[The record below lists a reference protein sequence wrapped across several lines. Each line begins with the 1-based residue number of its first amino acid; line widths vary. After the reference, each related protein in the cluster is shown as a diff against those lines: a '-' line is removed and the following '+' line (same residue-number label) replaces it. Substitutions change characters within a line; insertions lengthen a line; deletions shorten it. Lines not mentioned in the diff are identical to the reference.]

1 MAATDANKL
10 RSLAAAVGVGSL
22 ALFGVTACDTEEDTA
37 DAPAEEEN
45 GTVDEPAE
53 EPVQEDPAQEDPAEG
68 PGAEDPAQE
77 EDPAEDPADEGA
89 WTTAKRMTTQG
100 SDAPLVLA
108 A

>member
-1 MAATDANKL
+1 MATTDANKL

-53 EPVQEDPAQEDPAEG
+53 EPVQEDPAQEDPAED
-68 PGAEDPAQE
+68 PG
-77 EDPAEDPADEGA
+77 AEDPADEGGVDNGEEDDNA
-89 WTTAKRMTTQG
+89 G
-100 SDAPLVLA
+100 L
-108 A
+108 